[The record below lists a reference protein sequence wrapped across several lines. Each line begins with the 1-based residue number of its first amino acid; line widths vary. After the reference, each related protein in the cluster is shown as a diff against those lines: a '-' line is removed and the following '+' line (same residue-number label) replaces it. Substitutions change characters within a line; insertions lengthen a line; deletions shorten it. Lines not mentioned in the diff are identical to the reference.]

1 MEDLIN
7 DSIIESISEN
17 YQIYKMTCEIG
28 NDYEIFIIPKYVIRD
43 EDWEL
48 VRHNNV
54 TFFPSLEDAEKALSE
69 IVYKRFEEVSQW
81 FTEADL
87 I

>member
-7 DSIIESISEN
+7 DSIIESISEE
-17 YQIYKMTCEIG
+17 YQIYKVTMEDNVGIYTK
-28 NDYEIFIIPKYVIRD
+28 FAIRD
-43 EDWEL
+43 EQQNL
-48 VRHNNV
+48 VRHNNMS
-54 TFFPSLEDAEKALSE
+54 FFPTKEDADKALAE

-81 FTEADL
+81 FMEVDL

>member
-7 DSIIESISEN
+7 DSIIESISEE

-43 EDWEL
+43 EDGEL
-48 VRHNNV
+48 VRHNNM

-69 IVYKRFEEVSQW
+69 IVYKRFEEAAQ
-81 FTEADL
+81 
-87 I
+87 